1 MNSQSE
7 GSSQASNES
16 VQPRG
21 SKFGGYFSKLKQ
33 AIIRSTESQPS
44 ENTAPPAATA
54 PTAAATTTTS
64 ANQNDREGVY
74 IQSDQIDIAEPLP
87 TNFGIPEKRKRLSIQ
102 GHPTDESIP
111 RSLTRGVVNPRH
123 TSYSNIYNEI
133 KTNEEESHNDLERR
147 KSVIDSF
154 ILPSKDNSILT
165 SREDSPALNIPFPKN
180 TIGVDSLIEVE
191 DEERSEEEE
200 YEQLE
205 IVQIDPAERS
215 RIVRL
220 KRSIQEI
227 ESMRKKI
234 RYMKSPNETTTISH
248 GDSTMV
254 DTSTQTYNTD
264 YLNSVL
270 NFKKRS
276 SSSTLE
282 NNRNKRR
289 KKGFFLKDLVYD
301 VKKPVDVVTSTNLK
315 GYASEL
321 GKPKFKAS
329 DDDGTKKLN
338 SRSTVNGSALGQ
350 KLSLSLDSDY
360 VAKTQSVSDIIKLKE
375 DSLKTPSGVKNGA
388 IAPSSGF
395 QFNID
400 DKRLRDIVGSQR
412 EKTEGGT
419 TTATKKQKAFICE
432 TEAKPS
438 EKASTPLFSFKP
450 TIKDNVEES
459 KDDTSKSTSVE
470 FGKKKEEVTKP
481 SVIFGQGSSNS
492 FVLPNESISNHEKS
506 PSPFTFGGASTTGA
520 NDEIKKPD
528 ITASQSKDG
537 EGSQSGLF
545 KFEPSK
551 NTPVSGFG
559 SKPSGRL
566 FGQPSENKEKYNDT
580 GIKANGSAS
589 GPTVNAFSSISQ
601 PEPGSDK
608 SKEDKGSQPNEAG
621 SEGGDMKRK
630 RTAPSDKSNTND
642 AEPPMSKSSPP
653 AFAFNAIASGEGD
666 SQKASS
672 APAAVSKQPAFSFG
686 FNPSSSATDDKD
698 KAKSTTPGF
707 VFGKGDSTDN
717 EDKVKAASAVPT
729 FSFGKPADST
739 TDNDKGKSVSPAFSF
754 GKPAGTTTDDDKS
767 KPVAPAFGFGK
778 SDNKAKSA
786 SPAFLFGKTDDQ
798 DKPKPASQ
806 TFSFDEPAEKSKSA
820 APVFSFGKTDSLD
833 DKGKSP
839 SPAFTFGQKKDE
851 SNDKA
856 SGKTSTS
863 TPTPTSTS
871 GGSTSAFSF
880 GNAGTSGTAA
890 GSKDKQQSTA
900 TTSGFKFA
908 PGVTPP
914 PTTAP
919 ATSASTATSLFGAS
933 TGGSNIAAPKP
944 FSATGFG
951 GFGSQSQSQP
961 SATATSTAPVFGSR
975 PSTPTFNF
983 SEAAGQTQGQGQGN
997 GLPPPSSIFGSA
1009 TKLNKVPS
1017 FNFTG
1022 SKSGTPDP
1030 ASVFGQHSQ
1039 AQQTSRESTPFG
1051 GGGSAVPSFGF
1062 GQPQQQGQ
1070 PQAQQPFTFGG
1081 SPAPG
1086 QPQVQQPQVQVPSF
1100 GFNAGGAVQ
1109 GVSGGPTMMGSGFA
1123 PNGQSMPATATTPQA
1138 NPRRP
1143 RLLPRSRRR

>member
-7 GSSQASNES
+7 GLSQTNSES

-33 AIIRSTESQPS
+33 AIIRLTESQPS
-44 ENTAPPAATA
+44 ENTASPAAI
-54 PTAAATTTTS
+54 TTTS
-64 ANQNDREGVY
+64 ANQNDREDAY
-74 IQSDQIDIAEPLP
+74 IQSDEIDIAEPLP

-123 TSYSNIYNEI
+123 TSYLNIYNEI

-154 ILPSKDNSILT
+154 IVPSKDNSILT

-180 TIGVDSLIEVE
+180 TIGVDLLVETE
-191 DEERSEEEE
+191 DEERPEEEG

-220 KRSIQEI
+220 KRSIQEM
-227 ESMRKKI
+227 ELMRKKI

-360 VAKTQSVSDIIKLKE
+360 VAKTQSISDIIKLKE
-375 DSLKTPSGVKNGA
+375 DSLKTPSGIKNGA

-400 DKRLRDIVGSQR
+400 DKKLRDIVGSQR

-419 TTATKKQKAFICE
+419 TTATKEQKAFICG

-450 TIKDNVEES
+450 TIKDSVEES
-459 KDDTSKSTSVE
+459 KDDTSKSTSAE

-481 SVIFGQGSSNS
+481 SVVFSPGSSNLFGKS
-492 FVLPNESISNHEKS
+492 NESISNQEKS
-506 PSPFTFGGASTTGA
+506 SSPFTFGGASTTGA
-520 NDEIKKPD
+520 NNEIEKPD
-528 ITASQSKDG
+528 ITATQSKDG
-537 EGSQSGLF
+537 EGLQSGLF

-551 NTPVSGFG
+551 NTPVSVFG
-559 SKPSGRL
+559 SKPSGGL

-580 GIKANGSAS
+580 GIKVNGSAS
-589 GPTVNAFSSISQ
+589 GPIANAFSSNSQ
-601 PEPGSDK
+601 PESESDK
-608 SKEDKGSQPNEAG
+608 SKEDKGSQLNEAG

-630 RTAPSDKSNTND
+630 RTVPSDKSNKND

-653 AFAFNAIASGEGD
+653 VFAFNAIASGDGD
-666 SQKASS
+666 SQKTSS

-698 KAKSTTPGF
+698 KAKSTTPGI
-707 VFGKGDSTDN
+707 VFGKSDSTDK
-717 EDKVKAASAVPT
+717 EDKVKAAPV

-739 TDNDKGKSVSPAFSF
+739 TDGDKGKSVSPAFSF

-767 KPVAPAFGFGK
+767 KPVAPAFSFSK
-778 SDNKAKSA
+778 SDGKAKSA

-798 DKPKPASQ
+798 DKSKTAPHA
-806 TFSFDEPAEKSKSA
+806 FSFGEPAEKSKSA

-856 SGKTSTS
+856 SGKTSTL

-951 GFGSQSQSQP
+951 GFGSQSQP
-961 SATATSTAPVFGSR
+961 STTATSTAPVFGSR

-983 SEAAGQTQGQGQGN
+983 SGAAGQAQGHGN
-997 GLPPPSSIFGSA
+997 GLPPPSLIFGSA
-1009 TKLNKVPS
+1009 TKLNKVPL

-1030 ASVFGQHSQ
+1030 ASVFGQHNQ

-1051 GGGSAVPSFGF
+1051 GGGGGGSAVSSFGF

-1070 PQAQQPFTFGG
+1070 LQAQPPFTFGG

-1086 QPQVQQPQVQVPSF
+1086 QPQGQVPSF
-1100 GFNAGGAVQ
+1100 GFGAGGAVQ
-1109 GVSGGPTMMGSGFA
+1109 GAPGGPTMMGSGFA
-1123 PNGQSMPATATTPQA
+1123 PNGQSMPATATPPQA